1 MGRWTGQLCVYS
13 HDVCVGCIYY
23 CMHVWGRDNFQES
36 AVSFPFDLGPR
47 DRTQVT
53 QLAHQVLLGCLP
65 PRVSYF
71 RFITALREMRES
83 CSSHTKKSAK
93 ILLVLGSLATYM
105 VRGLCM
111 YHSTCV
117 AGRA

>member
-1 MGRWTGQLCVYS
+1 MGRWTGRLCVYS

-53 QLAHQVLLGCLP
+53 QLAHQVLLG
-65 PRVSYF
+65 R
-71 RFITALREMRES
+71 
-83 CSSHTKKSAK
+83 
-93 ILLVLGSLATYM
+93 LATPSELFP
-105 VRGLCM
+105 VHHG
-111 YHSTCV
+111 TKGN
-117 AGRA
+117 A